1 MAGGQW
7 PVLSFLR
14 CWELA
19 TRNWQLILLLYYIT
33 DRKQFPGSAFEQ
45 REHLLEPVA
54 EAARSE
60 VDYIQ
65 LREKDLSSR
74 ELEELSRAVVET
86 VLKSGSKTRV
96 LINSRVDIALAVG
109 AAGVHLR
116 SHDISPADIRRI
128 WWSAGWRTEPVVAVS
143 CHSESEVKAARA
155 GGADFAV
162 FGPVFGKGEAPGT
175 GIPALRAACAH
186 AIPVFALG
194 GVTVDNAHS
203 CVEAGA
209 AGIAGIRLF
218 QGGDLGGI
226 VRNLRG

>member
-1 MAGGQW
+1 M
-7 PVLSFLR
+7 LSFLR

-19 TRNWQLILLLYYIT
+19 TRNWRLNLLLYYIT

-45 REHLLEPVA
+45 CEHLLERVA

-74 ELEELSRAVVET
+74 KLEEFSRAVVDT
-86 VLKSGSKTRV
+86 VRKSGSNTPMLV
-96 LINSRVDIALAVG
+96 NSRVDVALAVE
-109 AAGVHLR
+109 ADGVHLR
-116 SHDISPADIRRI
+116 SHDISPADVRRI
-128 WWSAGWRTEPVVAVS
+128 WWSAGRRTEPVVAVS
-143 CHSESEVKAARA
+143 CHSQEEVEAAKA
-155 GGADFAV
+155 GGADFVV
-162 FGPVFGKGEAPGT
+162 FGSVFGKGGAPGT
-175 GIPALRAACAH
+175 GIPALRAACTH

-194 GVTVDNAHS
+194 GVTVDSARS

-218 QGGDLGGI
+218 QAGDLREI